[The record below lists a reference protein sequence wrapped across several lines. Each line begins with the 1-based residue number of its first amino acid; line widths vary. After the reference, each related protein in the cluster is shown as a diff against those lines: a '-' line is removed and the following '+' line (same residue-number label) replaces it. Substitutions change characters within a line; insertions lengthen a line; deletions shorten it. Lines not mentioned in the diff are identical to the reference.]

1 MDRNRSTPSICRMT
15 VHSGLLAEVLSDWG
29 LLELLLGELRKR
41 AKIIRKAGV
50 PSAHSDLQQLPCVED
65 GDRLLTA
72 SMLQVVSNLTLR
84 SIKNTG
90 MHLWDFDNRMPCFP
104 LYWHTALNL
113 CMQIAVS
120 VRDLGMIPYIKIF
133 LDEDRYRG
141 PTLSIL
147 EQLAEVNPEEFMRT
161 AVGALC
167 SSTQQEVGLKR
178 DLLLV
183 QITLQL
189 QSPSAVHT
197 SRNGQIH
204 SDF

>member
-1 MDRNRSTPSICRMT
+1 MT

-90 MHLWDFDNRMPCFP
+90 MHVL
-104 LYWHTALNL
+104 
-113 CMQIAVS
+113 
-120 VRDLGMIPYIKIF
+120 
-133 LDEDRYRG
+133 
-141 PTLSIL
+141 
-147 EQLAEVNPEEFMRT
+147 
-161 AVGALC
+161 
-167 SSTQQEVGLKR
+167 
-178 DLLLV
+178 
-183 QITLQL
+183 
-189 QSPSAVHT
+189 
-197 SRNGQIH
+197 
-204 SDF
+204 